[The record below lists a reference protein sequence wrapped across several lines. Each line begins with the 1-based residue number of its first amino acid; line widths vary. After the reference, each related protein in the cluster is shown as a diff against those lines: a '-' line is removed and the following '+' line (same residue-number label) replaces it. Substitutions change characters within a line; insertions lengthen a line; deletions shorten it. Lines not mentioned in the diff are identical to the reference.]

1 MNLTIDIGNTRI
13 KLDIFHND
21 KSVENR
27 VVCGI
32 DSALIE
38 ELMLQYPIKRAIVS
52 SVRGRDASLMTL
64 LESKFSC
71 VMELDEKVNLP
82 FRLQYQHSETLGK
95 DRIAALM
102 GAWSIKPSST
112 LLVIDIGTCITYDV
126 LENGTT
132 FIGGN
137 IAPGWRMRLESM
149 HQLTHKLPEVN
160 AEEVEK
166 LLGNSTIEAMQGGSY
181 WGIVYEIEGLINK
194 LKLKHSDIH
203 IFLTGG
209 DSFHF
214 EKQIKNC
221 IFAIP
226 NLVPI
231 GLNQILKYNES
242 IGKID

>member
-149 HQLTHKLPEVN
+149 HKLTHKLPEVN
-160 AEEVEK
+160 A
-166 LLGNSTIEAMQGGSY
+166 
-181 WGIVYEIEGLINK
+181 
-194 LKLKHSDIH
+194 
-203 IFLTGG
+203 
-209 DSFHF
+209 
-214 EKQIKNC
+214 
-221 IFAIP
+221 
-226 NLVPI
+226 
-231 GLNQILKYNES
+231 
-242 IGKID
+242 